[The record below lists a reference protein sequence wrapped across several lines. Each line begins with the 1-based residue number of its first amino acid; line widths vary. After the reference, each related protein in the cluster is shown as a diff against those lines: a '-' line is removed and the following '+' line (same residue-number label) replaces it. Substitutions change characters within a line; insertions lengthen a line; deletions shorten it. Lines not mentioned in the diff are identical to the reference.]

1 MTAAALRISYSPKI
15 LLHILCICS
24 FTNRMCNK
32 STDGNNCTIM
42 HHNIL
47 WISQIFYITFQLM
60 KTISPSHP
68 YAVHPHLLM
77 LLLQNFFLIKHL
89 ILHFTN
95 VFAFVPQY
103 FPKLKCNKK
112 LCYLPHARNSLI
124 KFKQTTA
131 LRVIQMKVL
140 LIWSYKLLLEFLLTY
155 FITNIHFVRFNEP
168 NTLLIFCLFQ
178 IWEMNSYNLAWTNF
192 TYLECGTYME

>member
-60 KTISPSHP
+60 KTILPSHP

-89 ILHFTN
+89 IFHFTN
-95 VFAFVPQY
+95 VFAFVPQH
-103 FPKLKCNKK
+103 FPKLKWNKK
-112 LCYLPHARNSLI
+112 LCYLPHAKNSLI
-124 KFKQTTA
+124 IFKQT
-131 LRVIQMKVL
+131 L
-140 LIWSYKLLLEFLLTY
+140 FLS
-155 FITNIHFVRFNEP
+155 IAHGTN
-168 NTLLIFCLFQ
+168 LLIFVAF
-178 IWEMNSYNLAWTNF
+178 I
-192 TYLECGTYME
+192 

>member
-60 KTISPSHP
+60 KTILPSHP

-89 ILHFTN
+89 ILHITN
-95 VFAFVPQY
+95 VFAFLPQY
-103 FPKLKCNKK
+103 FQRWN
-112 LCYLPHARNSLI
+112 ATRNC
-124 KFKQTTA
+124 
-131 LRVIQMKVL
+131 V
-140 LIWSYKLLLEFLLTY
+140 
-155 FITNIHFVRFNEP
+155 
-168 NTLLIFCLFQ
+168 
-178 IWEMNSYNLAWTNF
+178 
-192 TYLECGTYME
+192 TYLMPGTAWLSSNGLQFWVLYKWKFYLYNHTSCF